1 MNNGLS
7 MSYYIRSV
15 GFIITT
21 AIIAYPFISFILH
34 KFISNK
40 WINRV
45 SFILI
50 LLGGVIIFTGKFNDP
65 VSVKLIVSLFFSYL
79 LFHLITDQLYRIS
92 KELQIILVIFGSP
105 NSLQKNSRTEVLI
118 LYLDI
123 MMICR
128 KHLLSFP
135 AY

>member
-65 VSVKLIVSLFFSYL
+65 VSVKLIHFFSPIFFFTL
-79 LFHLITDQLYRIS
+79 S
-92 KELQIILVIFGSP
+92 QINYIVSAK
-105 NSLQKNSRTEVLI
+105 S
-118 LYLDI
+118 
-123 MMICR
+123 CR
-128 KHLLSFP
+128 
-135 AY
+135 

>member
-7 MSYYIRSV
+7 MSYYIRNV

-65 VSVKLIVSLFFSYL
+65 VSVKLIVSLFSPIFFFTLS
-79 LFHLITDQLYRIS
+79 
-92 KELQIILVIFGSP
+92 QINYIVSAK
-105 NSLQKNSRTEVLI
+105 S
-118 LYLDI
+118 
-123 MMICR
+123 CR
-128 KHLLSFP
+128 
-135 AY
+135 

>member
-45 SFILI
+45 SFIL
-50 LLGGVIIFTGKFNDP
+50 T
-65 VSVKLIVSLFFSYL
+65 
-79 LFHLITDQLYRIS
+79 
-92 KELQIILVIFGSP
+92 
-105 NSLQKNSRTEVLI
+105 
-118 LYLDI
+118 
-123 MMICR
+123 
-128 KHLLSFP
+128 
-135 AY
+135 